1 MAYKTEAS
9 NRVLQRVV
17 YYIKTKHTQTEACDP
32 DDLTK
37 KMCPIR
43 LILGNVYEPSLAQPD
58 FHLLFTCYYM
68 LGVVINVT
76 SDLSEYRYK
85 SFVCFKI
92 LVEMHMP
99 QSRV

>member
-43 LILGNVYEPSLAQPD
+43 LILGNVYEPSLA
-58 FHLLFTCYYM
+58 
-68 LGVVINVT
+68 
-76 SDLSEYRYK
+76 
-85 SFVCFKI
+85 
-92 LVEMHMP
+92 
-99 QSRV
+99 

>member
-37 KMCPIR
+37 KNVSDPSNIR
-43 LILGNVYEPSLAQPD
+43 QCI
-58 FHLLFTCYYM
+58 
-68 LGVVINVT
+68 
-76 SDLSEYRYK
+76 
-85 SFVCFKI
+85 
-92 LVEMHMP
+92 
-99 QSRV
+99 